1 MRRETTIDTGPR
13 PEATASAIQS
23 APTWL
28 AAALKRL
35 LDWIGIQRWN
45 RRDVHALAALDERQL
60 ADIGLRRTDVD
71 RMLPRSSRET
81 TRELW

>member
-1 MRRETTIDTGPR
+1 MRRETTIDIGPR
-13 PEATASAIQS
+13 PAAAASAIES

-35 LDWIGIQRWN
+35 LDWIGIQRRN

-60 ADIGLRRTDVD
+60 ADIGLHRTDVD
-71 RMLPRSSRET
+71 RMLPRET